1 MHAILLNK
9 ARLNFE
15 KGEIFN
21 NKEIQRIKNIEF
33 KIRKKAEKVKNFNSE
48 SCYDFSEYTELNDQ
62 ETNAMN
68 NTIKKSDES
77 VVSLKEKNFDI
88 KSLNSN
94 KIINQS
100 LKNKKFFYLKNIIKI
115 FDILVCLFA
124 IFGLILSQIEN
135 EDFYENNKYDRIAVI
150 KLCNALK
157 KLSFKIEKINLQN
170 YNISYLNN
178 SEIVKS
184 IDFSNCKKIP
194 LKFYISKKGKIIRI
208 FITIT
213 TIFTVALIIISAYLD
228 YLKEYIF
235 KQNLDIS
242 FFKTTDFIFLIIEIL
257 FLIPFPYPNLKNY
270 LIYNERGTFV
280 CFPYSSILSAF
291 SFLRIFFFVKL
302 FKHLTKWTSVL
313 AVHVCEYN
321 CCDAD
326 WKFSF
331 KAFQK
336 DNPFLTLTY
345 ILLTAMICLGLSIRI
360 FERYY
365 WEKEEVI
372 SQDWNYII
380 NCMWYVFVSM
390 TTVGY
395 GDFYAITSP
404 GRLIAI
410 CACFI
415 GNYFQTMLMVFMT
428 QKSSLTE
435 NEKRS
440 FELLI
445 RLHLREKLKHYNA
458 QIIFHSIK
466 IFKLKQQK
474 EKDKIINN
482 KEKLLKE
489 EDLNIASEVRKINK
503 NITNIKD
510 CKKEIN
516 SYGIIPITETLISI
530 ESRIDNQIKEIKTEL
545 EELQTVNEIVL
556 TYTDDLMNLNRLLKK
571 NLYATKLLYVIINK
585 NPLFEKLSNVQQKY
599 GEVFEMNIDQ
609 NEFEND
615 SLENRDFINSKEYI
629 DFLENMTPKE
639 FKDNFNFIFNKRR
652 KSNKRTLS
660 SCKSLTYFRTT
671 TANSMKRDKRIML
684 FKNNRLKKLQ
694 KITLKL
700 NERISQIKIDS
711 NKKEKNSKSTSVED
725 DKEKNKNN
733 NQNNH
738 LNNINKDNK

>member
-1 MHAILLNK
+1 
-9 ARLNFE
+9 
-15 KGEIFN
+15 
-21 NKEIQRIKNIEF
+21 
-33 KIRKKAEKVKNFNSE
+33 
-48 SCYDFSEYTELNDQ
+48 
-62 ETNAMN
+62 
-68 NTIKKSDES
+68 
-77 VVSLKEKNFDI
+77 
-88 KSLNSN
+88 
-94 KIINQS
+94 
-100 LKNKKFFYLKNIIKI
+100 
-115 FDILVCLFA
+115 
-124 IFGLILSQIEN
+124 
-135 EDFYENNKYDRIAVI
+135 
-150 KLCNALK
+150 
-157 KLSFKIEKINLQN
+157 
-170 YNISYLNN
+170 
-178 SEIVKS
+178 
-184 IDFSNCKKIP
+184 
-194 LKFYISKKGKIIRI
+194 
-208 FITIT
+208 
-213 TIFTVALIIISAYLD
+213 
-228 YLKEYIF
+228 
-235 KQNLDIS
+235 
-242 FFKTTDFIFLIIEIL
+242 
-257 FLIPFPYPNLKNY
+257 
-270 LIYNERGTFV
+270 
-280 CFPYSSILSAF
+280 
-291 SFLRIFFFVKL
+291 
-302 FKHLTKWTSVL
+302 
-313 AVHVCEYN
+313 
-321 CCDAD
+321 
-326 WKFSF
+326 
-331 KAFQK
+331 
-336 DNPFLTLTY
+336 
-345 ILLTAMICLGLSIRI
+345 
-360 FERYY
+360 
-365 WEKEEVI
+365 
-372 SQDWNYII
+372 
-380 NCMWYVFVSM
+380 
-390 TTVGY
+390 
-395 GDFYAITSP
+395 
-404 GRLIAI
+404 
-410 CACFI
+410 
-415 GNYFQTMLMVFMT
+415 MLMVFMT

-503 NITNIKD
+503 NITNIKE
-510 CKKEIN
+510 CKKEIDA
-516 SYGIIPITETLISI
+516 YGIIPITETLISI

-545 EELQTVNEIVL
+545 EELQTLNEIVL

-652 KSNKRTLS
+652 KSNNRTLS